1 MGRKMR
7 FAVVL
12 WVFTG
17 LCLMASPALSWPIP
31 DTGQTKCYDFSGDE
45 ILCHHPV
52 EPFYGQDATYT
63 INPPSYTKLGYGGE
77 ELPDTATEWIMVQ
90 DDVTGLIWEVKQNK
104 DGNEDYDNPND
115 ADNAYTWYDSNPEN
129 NGGDPGTP
137 GDGTDTVDFINALNA
152 KSFGGF
158 SDWRLPLPEELQS
171 IVNYGAW
178 EPAEDGEFFPNTAS
192 SCYWSSSSHA
202 ANPSSAWLVYF
213 LDGLVSNGDKS
224 YNNHARAVRA
234 GQPRSFDY
242 LIINGDGT
250 VTDTWTGL
258 MWQQVGSD
266 SDMSWADALSD
277 SEWMTL
283 GGYADWRLPNIKE
296 LASIVDRGRYDPA
309 IDETVFSGDLSIDY
323 WSSSSH
329 AGGPG
334 NAWDVNFSNG
344 YVHDYSKSYSNRV
357 RAVRGGQ
364 SPSFGHLIISAPAQ
378 ASFWNIGENMP
389 ISWDTAGISGNVS
402 IKLSRQGGRG
412 GTFDTIITDSTP
424 NDGSFDWTVTGQAS
438 VNCALRIT
446 PLSDPD
452 KSTTQSL
459 FVIREP
465 PVLIDP
471 SELTIS
477 EPDGAQSFTISLNMA
492 PTAPVLV
499 PLYLSAPDQCVLS
512 ATSVTLTESNWSDG
526 VEVTVTALDDDR
538 HEDERNVTINTG
550 PAESDDPDFNGIDP
564 DDITVTVRDND
575 PETLTITSVEP
586 NTGPLNEALDVSI
599 YGTAFDD
606 YTLIELTG
614 IGYIKTYPYTDITV
628 HGSGHLSLT
637 LQSPPNGG
645 DYNLTVINNSGEATL
660 ENAVTFDD
668 AGVIA
673 AQAGKKAVV
682 VAGSRSMEDALWPA
696 TRTCANL
703 ACKALRFQGY
713 TADRVRYLSPE
724 SFIDVT
730 GDGVNDRH
738 ADSTLAA
745 LTDAV
750 TVWAAEPGTTE
761 LILYLTDHGT
771 DGAFRLNDAETLSAT
786 LLDAWLDALQDGSD
800 IRVIVILDACRSG
813 SFMSALTAPE
823 GAERY
828 VVASTGADQSAY
840 FADGGE
846 TSFSYFF
853 WEAVYYTGKL
863 YQAFSTGE
871 RNIGQLFQYPII
883 DVDGDG
889 VPDTI
894 TSALFN
900 DDIIIGRGI
909 VTASDPLKINRT
921 CGSLTV
927 GCDNT
932 ATLWVEDLVYTD
944 GLSDVWA
951 QVVPPAPETFDPSEP
966 VQNLH
971 RVRLTDTN
979 ADGRYEGGYS
989 DFRQDGNY
997 AVLFFLVNKRGRQ
1010 SLPTRISVF
1019 RSCGVTPEPG
1029 DLDGD
1034 ELVTLADGLL
1044 ALQVMSGREPRTFRA
1059 DYPSAGVDVNEN
1071 DRVDMAE
1078 AIFAF
1083 QKVAGLR
1090 D

>member
-1 MGRKMR
+1 
-7 FAVVL
+7 
-12 WVFTG
+12 
-17 LCLMASPALSWPIP
+17 MASPALSWPVP
-31 DTGQTKCYDFSGDE
+31 DTGQTKCYDDVGVE
-45 ILCHHPV
+45 IDPCPSPG
-52 EPFYGQDATYT
+52 EPFYGQDANYN
-63 INPPSYTKLGYGGE
+63 INPPSYESLSGG
-77 ELPDTATEWIMVQ
+77 TMVK
-90 DDVTGLIWEVKQNK
+90 DNVTGLIWEVKTD
-104 DGNEDYDNPND
+104 DGTIHDRDNE
-115 ADNAYTWYDSNPEN
+115 YTWYDGNPET

-137 GDGTDTVDFINALNA
+137 GDGTDTEDFINEINA
-152 KSFGGF
+152 ESFG
-158 SDWRLPLPEELQS
+158 SLNDWRLPLPEELQS
-171 IVNYGAW
+171 IVNYGTW
-178 EPAEDGEFFPNTAS
+178 DPSVNGDFFPNAAS
-192 SCYWSSSSHA
+192 NWYWSSSSS
-202 ANPSSAWLVYF
+202 ANYPSLAWDVSFNSGYVGYYGK
-213 LDGLVSNGDKS
+213 DG
-224 YNNHARAVRA
+224 YHYARAVRG
-234 GQPRSFDY
+234 GQSRSFDH

-258 MWQQVGSD
+258 MWQQAGSD
-266 SDMSWADALSD
+266 SGMSWSDALSY
-277 SEWMTL
+277 SESMTF
-283 GGYADWRLPNIKE
+283 GGYTDWRLPSVKE
-296 LASIVDRGRYDPA
+296 LASIVDRSRYDPA
-309 IDETVFSGDLSIDY
+309 IDDTVFSGDLSDWY
-323 WSSSSH
+323 WSSSSDASH
-329 AGGPG
+329 PGFAWGVRFGSGGVG
-334 NAWDVNFSNG
+334 HG
-344 YVHDYSKSYSNRV
+344 GKSVLNRV

-364 SPSFGHLIISAPAQ
+364 SRLLGHLIISAPAQ
-378 ASFWNIGENMP
+378 ASFWTIGENMP
-389 ISWDTAGISGNVS
+389 ILWDTSGISGNVS
-402 IKLSRQGGRG
+402 IKLSREGGRE

-424 NDGSFDWTVTGQAS
+424 NDGSFDWTVTGPAS
-438 VNCALRIT
+438 VNCALQIT
-446 PLSDPD
+446 PLSDPE
-452 KSTTQSL
+452 KLTTQSL
-459 FVIREP
+459 FTIEGESEP
-465 PVLIDP
+465 AIHVSP
-471 SELTIS
+471 SSLTIS
-477 EPDGAQSFTISLNMA
+477 EPDGSQSFTISLNKA
-492 PTAPVLV
+492 PNAPVVV
-499 PLYLSAPDQCVLS
+499 PLYVSAPDQCALS

-526 VEVTVTALDDDR
+526 VEVTVTALDDDV
-538 HEDERNVTINTG
+538 HEDERNVTISTG
-550 PAESDDPDFNGIDP
+550 PAESNDSDFNGFDP
-564 DDITVTVRDND
+564 DDVTVTVQDDD
-575 PETLTITSVEP
+575 PEALSITSVEP

-599 YGTAFDD
+599 YGSAFDD
-606 YTLIELTG
+606 YTFIELTG
-614 IGYIKTYPYTDITV
+614 IGYSKTYSYTGITY
-628 HGSGHLSLT
+628 HDGGHLSLT

-645 DYNLTVINNSGEATL
+645 DYNLTVINNSGEVTL

-668 AGVIA
+668 ADVIA

-682 VAGSRSMEDALWPA
+682 VAGSRSMDDALWPA

-703 ACKALRFQGY
+703 AYQALRFQGY

-730 GDGVNDRH
+730 GDGVNDRN

-745 LTDAV
+745 LSDAV
-750 TVWAAEPGTTE
+750 TVWAAEAGTTE

-771 DGAFRLNDAETLSAT
+771 DGAFRLNDDETLSAT
-786 LLDAWLDALQDGSD
+786 FLDALLDALQDGSD

-813 SFMSALTAPE
+813 SFMSKLTPPA

-871 RNIGQLFQYPII
+871 RNIGQLFQYPLI

-889 VPDTI
+889 AADPI

-909 VTASDPLKINRT
+909 VTASDPLKINQT
-921 CGSLTV
+921 CGSLNV

-932 ATLWVEDLVYTD
+932 ATFWVEDLVYTD
-944 GLSDVWA
+944 GLSGVWA
-951 QVVPPAPETFDPSEP
+951 QVVPPALDTFDPGEP

-971 RVRLTDTN
+971 RVRLTDTDG
-979 ADGRYEGGYS
+979 DGRYEGGYS

-1010 SLPTRISVF
+1010 SLPSRISVF
-1019 RSCGVTPEPG
+1019 RSCGVTPETG

-1059 DYPSAGVDVNEN
+1059 DYPTAGVDVNAN

-1083 QKVAGLR
+1083 QKVAGVR